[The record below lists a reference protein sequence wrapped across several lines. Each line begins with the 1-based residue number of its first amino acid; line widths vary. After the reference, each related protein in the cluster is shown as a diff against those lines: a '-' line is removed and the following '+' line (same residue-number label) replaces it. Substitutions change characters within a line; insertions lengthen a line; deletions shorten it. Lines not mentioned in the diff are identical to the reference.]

1 MGLAALAAGEPAAK
15 NRQTMADLHDRISE
29 LIASPGRDV
38 DGIERTLT
46 DGYAHALSLEAERLR
61 LERRLAEAA
70 ERLQPGDPDERT
82 IELSELARR
91 LNGAA
96 AELTDLR
103 RRLSE
108 LRRLRLYTSP
118 ERTA

>member
-1 MGLAALAAGEPAAK
+1 MGRAALAARKPAAK
-15 NRQTMADLHDRISE
+15 NRRTMAELDDLSSE
-29 LIASPGRDV
+29 LITSPERDV
-38 DGIERTLT
+38 EGIDRTLA
-46 DGYAHALSLEAERLR
+46 DECARALNLGAERLR

-70 ERLQPGDPDERT
+70 ERLRPGDPDERT

-91 LNGAA
+91 LNATA

-103 RRLSE
+103 RSLVE